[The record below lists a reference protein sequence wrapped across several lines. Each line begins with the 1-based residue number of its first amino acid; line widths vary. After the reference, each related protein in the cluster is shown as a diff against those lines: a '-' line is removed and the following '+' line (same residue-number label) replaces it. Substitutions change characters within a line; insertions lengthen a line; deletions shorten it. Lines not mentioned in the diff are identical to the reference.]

1 VSKFEA
7 LAGVDTG
14 DDDAMVDV
22 TAASSKPKTRTAQ
35 VTQDLPVDAHAGV
48 DEDDEIT

>member
-1 VSKFEA
+1 MSKFEA

-22 TAASSKPKTRTAQ
+22 PSASSKPKTHTAQ
-35 VTQDLPVDAHAGV
+35 VTQDLPVDEHVGV